1 MSAALECKAV
11 TVRFGGFTAIDDVS
25 LAFAPGRLYSVIGP
39 NGAGKTTLINVL
51 SGRLHANAG
60 RVMLDGRDITG
71 QPAHRRA
78 RRGLGRSFQITKLF
92 AGLTV
97 FESLRL
103 AGLGRFFRLQPF
115 WRPIGSYRRV
125 AEAADAMLET
135 LSLRHR
141 RDTIAEQLSHGDQR
155 ALEVGLSLM
164 TEPRVIL
171 LDEPLAGVGQHE
183 VERAVALIERIRKG
197 RTVVLIEHNM
207 QAVMRLAD
215 EIVVMVRGRVLAS
228 GAPSQIQADP
238 EVRAAY
244 LGEPAIHADA

>member
-1 MSAALECKAV
+1 MTVALACNGV
-11 TVRFGGFTAIDDVS
+11 TVRFGAFTAIDDVS
-25 LAFAPGRLYSVIGP
+25 LAFEAGRLYSVIGP

-51 SGRLHANAG
+51 SGRLVADSG
-60 RVMLDGRDITG
+60 RVMLNGEDITG

-78 RRGLGRSFQITKLF
+78 SRGLGRSFQITKLF

-103 AGLGRFFRLQPF
+103 AGLGRFFRLQPL
-115 WRPIGSYRRV
+115 WRPIGSYRNV
-125 AEAADAMLET
+125 AAAADAMLET
-135 LSLRHR
+135 VGLEHR

-171 LDEPLAGVGQHE
+171 LDEPLAGVGQNE
-183 VERAVALIERIRKG
+183 MERAIALIERVRKG

-207 QAVMRLAD
+207 QAVMRLSD
-215 EIVVMVRGRVLAS
+215 EIVVMVRGRVLAA
-228 GAPSQIQADP
+228 GPPQRIQSDP
-238 EVRAAY
+238 GVRAAY
-244 LGEPAIHADA
+244 LGEPSAHAGA

>member
-1 MSAALECKAV
+1 MNTALECRDV
-11 TVRFGGFTAIDDVS
+11 VVRFGAFTAIDGVS
-25 LAFAPGRLYSVIGP
+25 LAFARGRLYGVIGP
-39 NGAGKTTLINVL
+39 NGAGKTTLLNVL
-51 SGRLHANAG
+51 SGRLQADAG
-60 RVMLDGRDITG
+60 RVLLETRDITG
-71 QPAHRRA
+71 DPAHARA

-103 AGLGRFFRLQPF
+103 AGLGRFFRFQPF
-115 WRPIGSYRRV
+115 WRPIGSYRHV

-135 LSLRHR
+135 LGLAHR

-155 ALEVGLSLM
+155 ALEMGLSLM
-164 TEPRVIL
+164 SEPRVLL

-183 VERAVALIERIRKG
+183 IERTVALIERVRAG

-207 QAVMRLAD
+207 QAVMRLSD

-228 GAPSQIQADP
+228 GAPESIQRDP
-238 EVRAAY
+238 AVRAAY
-244 LGEPAIHADA
+244 LGDPVADADA

>member
-1 MSAALECKAV
+1 MSAALQCEGV
-11 TVRFGGFTAIDDVS
+11 TVRFGAFTAIDDVS

-51 SGRLHANAG
+51 SGRLSPDSG
-60 RVMLDGRDITG
+60 RVMLDGHDVTG

-78 RRGLGRSFQITKLF
+78 SRGLGRSFQITKLF

-103 AGLGRFFRLQPF
+103 AGLGRFFKLQPF
-115 WRPIGSYRRV
+115 WRPIGSYRQV
-125 AEAADAMLET
+125 AAAADAMLET
-135 LSLRHR
+135 LGLQHR

-171 LDEPLAGVGQHE
+171 LDEPLAGVGQNE
-183 VERAVALIERIRKG
+183 LERAMALIERVRQG

-207 QAVMRLAD
+207 QAVMRLSD
-215 EIVVMVRGRVLAS
+215 EIVVMVRGRVLAA
-228 GAPSQIQADP
+228 GPPRQIQADS

-244 LGEPAIHADA
+244 LGEPAAHAGA

>member
-1 MSAALECKAV
+1 MTAALECAGV
-11 TVRFGGFTAIDDVS
+11 TVRFGAFTAIDDVS
-25 LAFAPGRLYSVIGP
+25 LSFAPGRLYSVIGP

-51 SGRLHANAG
+51 SGRLHADSG
-60 RVMLDGRDITG
+60 RVRLGGSDVTNV
-71 QPAHRRA
+71 PAHARA
-78 RRGLGRSFQITKLF
+78 RLGLGRSFQITKLF

-115 WRPIGSYRRV
+115 WRPVGSYRAV
-125 AEAADAMLET
+125 SAAADEMLET
-135 LSLRHR
+135 IGLAER
-141 RDTIAEQLSHGDQR
+141 RGTVAEQLSHGDQR

-164 TEPRVIL
+164 TEPRVLL

-183 VERAVALIERIRKG
+183 VERAVSLIERVRAG

-207 QAVMRLAD
+207 QAVMRLSE

-228 GAPSQIQADP
+228 GAPEAIRRDAA
-238 EVRAAY
+238 VRAAY
-244 LGEPAIHADA
+244 LGEADVGA